1 MRWLEDFIGAVAVVL
16 FGLLSLWFAWSLE
29 PLERRLCALKTSS
42 LEQALDQPPE
52 APIDPPA
59 SVEPPQGA
67 LPAPALTR
75 RPPQPA
81 IPHPGGE
88 K

>member
-16 FGLLSLWFAWSLE
+16 FGLLSLWLASSLE
-29 PLERRLCALKTSS
+29 PLERRLCDPYTPS
-42 LEQALDQPPE
+42 LEQALAP
-52 APIDPPA
+52 PIDPPTPA
-59 SVEPPQGA
+59 EPPRGA
-67 LPAPALTR
+67 LQAPALTR